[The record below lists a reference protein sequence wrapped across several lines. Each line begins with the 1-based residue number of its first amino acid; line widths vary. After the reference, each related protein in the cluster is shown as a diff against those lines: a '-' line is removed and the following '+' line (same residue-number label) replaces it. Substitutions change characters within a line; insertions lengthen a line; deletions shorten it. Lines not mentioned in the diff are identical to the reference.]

1 MIMLTGANG
10 FVGNSFYKHCKSN
23 NIQVKVA
30 LRNLTPQCSELDSY
44 VVGDINSNT
53 NYIEALQDVEFVV
66 HLAARVHIMEKSTQ
80 ENLSDYR
87 QVNVEGTRN
96 LAIQAANAGV
106 KRFIF
111 ISSIKVNGE
120 STQPEQ
126 KYTAE
131 DIPNPEDAYAISK
144 YEAEQALLELATKTG
159 MEVVI
164 IRFPLVYGPGV
175 KANFRSLMNIV
186 SKGFPLPLGVLTN
199 NRRSLVGVDNLVDF
213 IITCINHSAAANQ
226 VFLVSDDE
234 DLSTAELLHRMYK
247 SIGAQDRLFS
257 VPLWF
262 LKSCATAVG
271 KNNFFQRLCGSLQVD
286 ISKSKNLLNW
296 SPTVSV
302 DEGLRRAFGGH

>member
-23 NIQVKVA
+23 NIPVKVA

-66 HLAARVHIMEKSTQ
+66 HLAARVHIMEKGTQ
-80 ENLSDYR
+80 ENLTDYR

-120 STQPEQ
+120 STQSEK
-126 KYTAE
+126 KYTAN
-131 DIPNPEDAYAISK
+131 DIPNPEDAYSISK
-144 YEAEQALLELATKTG
+144 YEAEQALFEIALETG

-164 IRFPLVYGPGV
+164 IRSPLVYGPGV
-175 KANFRSLMNIV
+175 KANFRSLMTLV
-186 SKGFPLPLGVLTN
+186 SKGFPLPLGALTCN
-199 NRRSLVGVDNLVDF
+199 LRSLVGVDNLVDF
-213 IITCINHSAAANQ
+213 IITCINHPAAANH

-247 SIGAQDRLFS
+247 ANSTPDRLFTL
-257 VPLWF
+257 PLWF
-262 LKSCATAVG
+262 LNLCATTIKRKSVYS
-271 KNNFFQRLCGSLQVD
+271 RLCGSLQID
-286 ISKSKNLLNW
+286 ISKSKQILGW
-296 SPTVSV
+296 SPPVSV
-302 DEGLRRAFGGH
+302 DEGLRRAFGKN